1 MLTEEIKGQIIE
13 HANSSN
19 NEVCG
24 FLIYTD
30 QGIQVQKKENLI
42 NSATEFM
49 MKIDEQVKYAAYY
62 HSHIDFDSISD
73 ADIIVSERLGLSCIV
88 YNKQSGSFHIYS
100 PNSYKIQY
108 TDRPFLLGF
117 ADCFWLVKDYFCH
130 DLNIHLIPETQLL
143 KENLSKEQYESA
155 MTQRFSNEAEAV
167 KDNTYLKTYFEMNG
181 FKQVSNLKKNDVL
194 IMRTKHFN
202 FPIHCAV
209 YLGNDMILHH
219 PGNKPSLIEKLSNQH
234 KKWVIYIM
242 RHHLYD

>member
-73 ADIIVSERLGLSCIV
+73 ADIIVSERLGLTCIV
-88 YNKQSGSFHIYS
+88 YNKQSGSFHVYS

-167 KDNTYLKTYFEMNG
+167 KDK
-181 FKQVSNLKKNDVL
+181 
-194 IMRTKHFN
+194 
-202 FPIHCAV
+202 
-209 YLGNDMILHH
+209 
-219 PGNKPSLIEKLSNQH
+219 
-234 KKWVIYIM
+234 
-242 RHHLYD
+242 